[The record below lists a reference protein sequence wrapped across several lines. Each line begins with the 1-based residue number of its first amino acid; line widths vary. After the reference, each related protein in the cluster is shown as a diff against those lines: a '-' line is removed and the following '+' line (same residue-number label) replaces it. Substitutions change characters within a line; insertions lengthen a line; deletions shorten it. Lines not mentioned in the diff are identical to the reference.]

1 MHSWYFKTSEL
12 ASIVMKARSWGR
24 IPVIATSALLFTSV
38 TNAQGDGNS
47 GFDVL
52 DYIDPFIGTENGGR

>member
-1 MHSWYFKTSEL
+1 M
-12 ASIVMKARSWGR
+12 
-24 IPVIATSALLFTSV
+24 IATSALLFTSV

-47 GFDVL
+47 DFDVL